1 MYGKKIKLRILI
13 VTQYF
18 WPENFR
24 INDLALY
31 FSNKGHKITILTG
44 QPNYPEG
51 EIFPEFKKNKKKYQK
66 LENIKIIRVP
76 IIPRKKN
83 IFFLFLNYLSF
94 SISSI
99 FFFYMEIEKS
109 KF

>member
-51 EIFPEFKKNKKKYQK
+51 EIFPEFKKNKEKYQK
-66 LENIKIIRVP
+66 LKNIKIIRVP
-76 IIPRKKN
+76 IIPRKN
-83 IFFLFLNYLSF
+83 NFFFYFLIIYHLVFHLFFFLFIN
-94 SISSI
+94 
-99 FFFYMEIEKS
+99 
-109 KF
+109 